1 MAMADGSEATSMGV
15 REIGRALAG
24 TRTVEDVL
32 REGGFTSFHR
42 RIVLLTGFAWT
53 FVAFEIIM
61 IGLVIEPVLG
71 TFGVT
76 KANDPVLVGL
86 VAAATLI
93 GSFLGSVVLGRFA
106 DAHGRRTV
114 FLVSILWYSAF
125 TAATATS
132 WDPWSVFGF
141 RLLAGLGLGG
151 MLVVD
156 PAVLSEF
163 LPPQS
168 RGRFM
173 VLLDFF
179 WPLGFLL
186 AIGFWWAFIIQGVT
200 LAGLESWRVLF
211 LVAAFPALVA
221 AVARVV
227 IPESP
232 FYYARHGRLEESAS
246 VLARITGRS
255 VDAASLSR
263 EQAVPKA
270 PLSALFRGPLARRS
284 LVTVVTWIALNFS
297 YYGLFLWLP
306 QILPDFKGVQELT
319 DIVFVGWFLVASAL
333 AQFPGYLVSMLLVDR
348 WGRKRT
354 LALFLLLGGASGYVF
369 ATAGDFLT
377 VLVSLV
383 LVSFFNLGAWGAVYP
398 YTSELFPTQYRAT
411 GFGMAEGVGKVTAI
425 LGPVVF
431 GAMLAATGGI
441 IAPLTAI
448 AVVMALGGLFL
459 AALGPETKGQVF
471 E

>member
-1 MAMADGSEATSMGV
+1 VVGA
-15 REIGRALAG
+15 

-42 RIVLLTGFAWT
+42 RLVLLTGFAWT

-61 IGLVIEPVLG
+61 IGLVVEPVLG

-76 KANDPVLVGL
+76 RANNPVLVGL

-93 GSFLGSVVLGRFA
+93 GSFVGSLALGRFA
-106 DAHGRRTV
+106 DARGRRNV
-114 FLVSILWYSAF
+114 FLFSIVWYSAF
-125 TAATATS
+125 TALTALS

-179 WPLGFLL
+179 WPIGFLL
-186 AIGFWWAFIIQGVT
+186 AIAFWWIFIVQNVTISGV
-200 LAGLESWRVLF
+200 ESWRILF
-211 LVAAFPALVA
+211 IAAAFPAFIA
-221 AVARVV
+221 FVARFA

-232 FYYARHGRLEESAS
+232 FYYARHGRLKESAS
-246 VLARITGRS
+246 VLSRITGRN
-255 VDAASLSR
+255 VDPNSMSN
-263 EQAVPKA
+263 EQTIARA
-270 PLSALFRGPLARRS
+270 PMRALFAGSLARRS
-284 LVTVVTWIALNFS
+284 VVTIITWIALNFS

-306 QILPDFKGVQELT
+306 QILPDFGVPELKG
-319 DIVFVGWFLVASAL
+319 IVLVGWFLVASAL
-333 AQFPGYLVSMLLVDR
+333 AQFPGYLASMILVDR

-354 LALFLLLGGASGYVF
+354 LALFLILGGVSGFVF
-369 ATAGDFLT
+369 ATAGTFLT
-377 VLVSLV
+377 LLLGLV

-425 LGPVVF
+425 LGPVLF
-431 GAMLAATGGI
+431 GALLGYTGGI
-441 IAPLTAI
+441 ILPLSAV
-448 AVVMALGGLFL
+448 AVVMVIGGLLL
-459 AALGPETKGQVF
+459 AALGPETKGQTF